1 MTSPQVRVLSVSADP
16 ALARSLDSTF
26 SHGRYVHRSE
36 GTVKDARVALA
47 DWRPHL
53 VLLDIDLE
61 AGAGIQLVDEARSST
76 RIGVIGLTRH
86 GDLHQELDVYAR
98 GIDDYVRVP
107 FIREDLAARVGAVLR
122 RTHDDAPV
130 PRVVV
135 GDLEID
141 VLNRTVFTP
150 ERELHLTSLEQAL
163 LYLLAANAG
172 DVLSRD
178 QILEALWGADCAIES
193 NSVERHV
200 RSLRAKLRDDWHEP
214 RYIETVRGVGYRLV
228 PAPDAVPC

>member
-1 MTSPQVRVLSVSADP
+1 MQLIRVLSVSADQ
-16 ALARSLDSTF
+16 ALARSIDLTLSRR
-26 SHGRYVHRSE
+26 RYVHRSE
-36 GTVKDARVALA
+36 GTAQAAKAAISG
-47 DWRPHL
+47 WRPHL
-53 VLLDIDLE
+53 VLLDLDIE
-61 AGAGIQLVDEARSST
+61 AGAGIQLIDEARSCV
-76 RIGVIGLTRH
+76 RIGVIALTRR
-86 GDLHQELDVYAR
+86 GDLHQQLDVYAR

-107 FIREDLAARVGAVLR
+107 FVREDLAARIGAVLR
-122 RTHDDAPV
+122 RTHEDAGV
-130 PRVVV
+130 PRVLF

-141 VLNRTVFTP
+141 VLNRRVLTG

-178 QILEALWGADCAIES
+178 QILDALWGADCAVES

-200 RSLRAKLRDDWHEP
+200 RALRAKLHDDWREP